1 MPINELEVEA
11 LAMKTWPHVASVS
24 VQPIVAGRRRVN
36 EFDPLESGF
45 TLTACDAEG
54 SILKRV
60 IGDSLDTLRIK
71 VEQQSRKK
79 VTSA

>member
-1 MPINELEVEA
+1 MQLNEQEIEA
-11 LAMKTWPHVASVS
+11 IAMKAWPHVASVS

-45 TLTACDAEG
+45 SLTACDAEG

-60 IGDSLDTLRIK
+60 TGNTLDMLKTK
-71 VEQQSRKK
+71 VEMQSRKK
-79 VTSA
+79 GKP